1 MIEIVKHIEYQRWAN
16 KKITD
21 QIKAL
26 TTEVFE
32 KDFGGSFP
40 SIRLTLLH
48 LLQADYRW
56 LQRLNGIPIVEI
68 PSDWQHADMN
78 SMLSTWSNVQEQLVS
93 RVKEIVPRGN
103 PNIKF
108 ITAKG
113 DPYELPFA
121 DVIAHLVNHATYHR
135 GQLVNMMRMA
145 GVKPES
151 TDYFLFAVAQQK

>member
-1 MIEIVKHIEYQRWAN
+1 MIEIVKHIEYQQWAN
-16 KKITD
+16 GKIGE
-21 QIKAL
+21 QIKTL
-26 TTEVFE
+26 PTDVIV

-48 LLQADYRW
+48 MLQADYRW
-56 LQRLNGIPIVEI
+56 LQRLNGIPIVDI
-68 PSDWQHADMN
+68 PSYWEHADMN

-93 RVKEIVPRGN
+93 RVKELVPGGN
-103 PNIKF
+103 QNIKF
-108 ITAKG
+108 TTAKG
-113 DPYELPFA
+113 DSYELPLA
-121 DVIAHLVNHATYHR
+121 DVIAHLVNHATHHR

>member
-16 KKITD
+16 GKIAE

-26 TTEVFE
+26 PTEVIE

-56 LQRLNGIPIVEI
+56 LQRLNGFPIVDI
-68 PSDWQHADMN
+68 PSDWQYADMH
-78 SMLSTWSNVQEQLVS
+78 SMLSTWSDVQDQLVS
-93 RVKEIVPRGN
+93 RVKALVPHGN
-103 PNIKF
+103 QNIKF

-113 DPYELPFA
+113 DAYELPLA

-135 GQLVNMMRMA
+135 GQLVNMLRMA
-145 GVKPES
+145 GAIPEG